1 MLPPRAG
8 GLNPQF
14 WWYVSRSGALVAAVL
29 LVASLVFGVLMAT
42 RALKPLDKP
51 SWMLAMHRW
60 FSLLAVFATALH
72 LVGLVADNYVH
83 FSWVELFIPFGSS
96 WKTIPVALGVIAFY
110 LFAVVQISSWM
121 MRLIPRRL
129 WRSLHMSSYG
139 LVWLVFVHAGL
150 AGTDVRNRIYAV
162 IALGLTI
169 VAVWATVIRLIVGRP
184 QRGVST
190 KQRSDLA
197 GDEVEMVEV

>member
-1 MLPPRAG
+1 MFPSRAG
-8 GLNPQF
+8 GVNPQF

-72 LVGLVADNYVH
+72 LIGLVADNYVH
-83 FSWVELFIPFGSS
+83 FSWVELFVPFGSS
-96 WKTIPVALGVIAFY
+96 WKTIPVAFGVVAFY
-110 LFAVVQISSWM
+110 LFTIVQISSWM
-121 MRLIPRRL
+121 MKLIPRRL

-150 AGTDVRNRIYAV
+150 AGTDVRNRVYAV
-162 IALGLTI
+162 IALILTI
-169 VAVWATVIRLIVGRP
+169 VAVWATIIRMTIGRP
-184 QRGVST
+184 QRRGSI
-190 KQRSDLA
+190 KQRGDVV
-197 GDEVEMVEV
+197 GDEIEMVEV